1 MCWIECKDLQKEYR
15 CGSQVQMALNHVN
28 FKLEQGEYVAIV
40 GRSGSGKSTLMNML
54 GLIDTPTGGSILW
67 KGEDILRF
75 PEYKKTRIRNQMI
88 GYVFQAF
95 YLEPSYTVYQ
105 NIEMPL
111 LIAGYSRSER
121 RARILSALQEV
132 GLSGKK
138 RQRADSLSG
147 GEKQR
152 VSIARALVN
161 QPELILADEPCGNL
175 DSENTEIIMKL
186 FDRLHGEGKTIVLIT
201 HSQEDAERAKR
212 KITMKDGC
220 VLHETLL

>member
-1 MCWIECKDLQKEYR
+1 MCWIVCKDLQKEYR
-15 CGSQVQMALNHVN
+15 CGTQVQMALNHVD
-28 FKLEQGEYVAIV
+28 FRLDHGEYVAIV

-54 GLIDTPTGGSILW
+54 GLIDTPTGGSITMNGQELLHDS
-67 KGEDILRF
+67 ER
-75 PEYKKTRIRNQMI
+75 KKTWIRNQMI
-88 GYVFQAF
+88 GYIFQAF

-105 NIEMPL
+105 NIEIPL

-132 GLSGKK
+132 GLSSKA
-138 RQRADSLSG
+138 RQSAESLSG

-175 DSENTEIIMKL
+175 DSENTGIIMDL
-186 FDRLHGEGKTIVLIT
+186 FDRLHHEGKTIVLIT
-201 HSQEDAERAKR
+201 HSDEDANRAKR